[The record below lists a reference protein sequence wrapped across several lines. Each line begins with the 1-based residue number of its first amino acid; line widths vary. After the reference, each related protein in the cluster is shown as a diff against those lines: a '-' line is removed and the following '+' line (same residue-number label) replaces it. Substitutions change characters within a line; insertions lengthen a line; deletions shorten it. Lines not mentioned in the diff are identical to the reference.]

1 MRRTNLADGKST
13 EDKKSPI
20 ERMRE
25 ECERLGVPF
34 EDTTKEN
41 AGRRTLLFG
50 FGGQGQCKGASKGG
64 R

>member
-1 MRRTNLADGKST
+1 LADGKHP
-13 EDKKSPI
+13 ENKKSPI

-25 ECERLGVPF
+25 ACEKLGVPF

-41 AGRRTLLFG
+41 AGRRTLIFG
-50 FGGQGQCKGASKGG
+50 FGGRKGESKGG